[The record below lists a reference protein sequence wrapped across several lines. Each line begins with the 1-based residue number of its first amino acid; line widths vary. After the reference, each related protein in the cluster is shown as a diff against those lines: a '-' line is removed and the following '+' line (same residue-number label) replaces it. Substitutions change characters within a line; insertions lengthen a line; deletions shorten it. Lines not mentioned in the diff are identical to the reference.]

1 MTEPPH
7 ITAHAHSIRHYDEIQ
22 RSDTCGCFYC
32 CQIFP
37 PSQIKEWVQDGDR
50 PADQTALCPHCG
62 IDSIIS
68 SASGYPITAAFLHRM
83 HDYWF

>member
-1 MTEPPH
+1 
-7 ITAHAHSIRHYDEIQ
+7 
-22 RSDTCGCFYC
+22 
-32 CQIFP
+32 
-37 PSQIKEWVQDGDR
+37 VQDGDR

-62 IDSIIS
+62 IDSVIS